1 MAEQNYTIFREIIK
15 IIKDERIKFQKNFL
29 IKSLSLLIAI
39 FVIGSASAQQ
49 KQVNI
54 YGLPNLNK
62 GFLIWNC
69 DDVDREFYRVHIME
83 NTITPTD
90 TTVQQVEMYELHDI
104 NYVKIKDAYWK
115 NPQPSKWYTVE
126 VEAYNSSNNVID
138 SSEEILQDVL
148 NSVVPEDGSGEVI
161 CNWECVSSNY
171 AYRIMAVDNNG
182 YNYTQQI
189 TYDYY
194 DENAGIGVPHY
205 RWFSVDE
212 FNWYVYGSNGTG
224 GTGSPTWHGMPGGW
238 DIPQNTEDLSDVG
251 GKIIRLDNTQDSY
264 FCDSQGAEIT
274 SPKVWGIQKALG
286 PWAGGKY
293 YYRIG
298 LTANHCGDADMWY
311 MINFLNDENE
321 NGIPNIPTLAC
332 DANLAEGC
340 GPGGDHTGGSGGFDE
355 VEVDPDCGVVF
366 NYTSEWGGGA
376 IGSSI
381 DSDFGCLA
389 DDGDITDG
397 AVGIGTFLASTEL
410 FQIVRLDENPKTILL
425 SSGEDYVDSTGTP
438 ISMSINLDPGLYK
451 ILAKTPN
458 KGLRYTL
465 ADVKNNTNISLQH
478 KDYFDA
484 LVFPNPLTDDIF
496 KIHIQTSARLNV
508 QYDIYDAQGNPLWSQ
523 KFNLPKD
530 HDADH
535 TINHNVQLPSG
546 VILHKFEFEDGSIE
560 TYTTLKM

>member
-1 MAEQNYTIFREIIK
+1 M
-15 IIKDERIKFQKNFL
+15 
-29 IKSLSLLIAI
+29 LLA
-39 FVIGSASAQQ
+39 ASSQAQP
-49 KQVNI
+49 KGLEV

-62 GFLIWNC
+62 GYLIWNC
-69 DDVDREFYRVHIME
+69 DDPDREFYRVYIIE
-83 NTITPTD
+83 NSITPSGTS
-90 TTVQQVEMYELHDI
+90 QVTMDMHELHDI
-104 NYVKIKDAYWK
+104 NYLKIKDDYWK
-115 NPQPSKWYTVE
+115 IPQADKWYTAE
-126 VEAYNSSNNVID
+126 VKAYDDNNNVLY

-148 NSVVPEDGSGEVI
+148 SSAGPEGGFGEVI

-171 AYRIMAVDNNG
+171 AYRIMATDYNG
-182 YNYTQQI
+182 FNYSQRT
-189 TYDYY
+189 TFDYY

-205 RWFSVDE
+205 RWFSDTE
-212 FNWYVYGSNGTG
+212 FSNYTGYGITAS
-224 GTGSPTWHGMPGGW
+224 GTGSPEWHGMPDGW
-238 DIPQNTEDLSDVG
+238 QIPDNQNGLDDVG
-251 GKIIRLDNTQDSY
+251 GKIIRLDNSWDSY
-264 FCDSQGAEIT
+264 FCDSQGGEIT
-274 SPKVWGIQKALG
+274 SPEVWGIQKALG
-286 PWAGGKY
+286 PWAGGEY
-293 YYRIG
+293 YYRYG
-298 LTANHCGDADMWY
+298 YGSNLCEGNQALDLGN
-311 MINFLNDENE
+311 MIIFMNNQNE
-321 NGIPNIPTLAC
+321 NNLPNIPTLAC
-332 DANLAEGC
+332 SANLAAGC
-340 GPGGDHTGGSGGFDE
+340 GPNGGHTGGGFNE
-355 VEVDPDCGVVF
+355 VEADAHCGIIF
-366 NYTSEWGGGA
+366 DYTANSGGGA
-376 IGSSI
+376 FGAAI
-381 DSDFGCLA
+381 DSDFGCLP
-389 DDGDITDG
+389 DVGESIDGV
-397 AVGIGTFLASTEL
+397 VGFGTFLASTEL

-465 ADVKNNTNISLQH
+465 ADVKNNTNISLLH

-560 TYTTLKM
+560 TYTSLKM